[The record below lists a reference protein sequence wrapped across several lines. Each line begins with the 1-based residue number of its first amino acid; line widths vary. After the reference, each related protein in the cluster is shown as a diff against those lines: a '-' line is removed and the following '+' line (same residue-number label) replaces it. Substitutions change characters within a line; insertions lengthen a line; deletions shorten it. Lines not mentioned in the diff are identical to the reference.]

1 TCEKVLDLMCYMVLP
16 IQDGGKSQ
24 EEPSKVKPKF
34 RKGSDLKLLP
44 CTSKAIMPYCLHLM
58 LACFKA
64 PHCNSRHHQRREG
77 GLSPGH
83 GAPGLPLWRES
94 DGGSAQILH

>member
-1 TCEKVLDLMCYMVLP
+1 MCYMVLP

-24 EEPSKVKPKF
+24 EEPSKIKPKF

-58 LACFKA
+58 LACFKVSFTLISTLLLLFS
-64 PHCNSRHHQRREG
+64 HSG
-77 GLSPGH
+77 
-83 GAPGLPLWRES
+83 
-94 DGGSAQILH
+94 